1 MVKNLF
7 MKFSCLI
14 FLAVIIINITDK
26 FLMKKTGNVI
36 EKSENVIKET
46 GSVIE
51 ETVTAKAAIIKN
63 VSDNGSNLLDNFHPD
78 SNTSTCVK

>member
-36 EKSENVIKET
+36 EKSENV
-46 GSVIE
+46 
-51 ETVTAKAAIIKN
+51 KANNRHNSGNK
-63 VSDNGSNLLDNFHPD
+63 
-78 SNTSTCVK
+78 KY